1 MERATAVV
9 KNSKK
14 MTVKEVRC
22 YYSVLMTKVRCYYTR
37 TGNSVQGL
45 VPACLEASSVFGG
58 WQRGHWDYM

>member
-1 MERATAVV
+1 MTQHHGQNLHVERTTTVV

-37 TGNSVQGL
+37 TGNS
-45 VPACLEASSVFGG
+45 S
-58 WQRGHWDYM
+58 R